1 MPNAMPVDC
10 DVVVAGGGPVGLFL
24 AAALGQR
31 GVSVQLFDDKAGPC
45 THPAANAN
53 SARTMEHFRRLCDH
67 SGRRL
72 GVAGQIRRLGL
83 PGQHP
88 TDVAYFTRLTQ
99 FELARLRMPSADQ
112 VCAGS
117 GWHDFTWPTPEPPH
131 RCSQLYVEPVLL
143 RAAQR
148 ALQNRSQ
155 NGVQNGVNYGHTVT
169 GQTQH
174 ADHVAVTVSD
184 GQGRERIVRAKYLV
198 GCDGP
203 RSTVRSLL
211 GLHYVGTAG
220 EKRQFM
226 GGRMAAAYF
235 DAPDLMASV
244 RGGPAWQYWTLNHEQ
259 RALIVSV
266 DGRSR
271 FIINIQLRE
280 DQPRDGTNRS
290 GLDDREVGQRI
301 ATALGAH
308 IPFTLIS
315 NTVWTAGF
323 ALVAEKMQVGRV
335 FLAGDAAHLFTPTGG
350 MGYNTGIEDAA
361 NLAWKL
367 EALVKGQAG
376 PALAG
381 SYEAER
387 RPASQRNTEFARQF
401 ADSIGH
407 VRLPADIEA
416 PGAGGDFARK
426 AVGDYLFLHATRE
439 FVIPGVQLGTRFE
452 DSPIVCPE
460 AGNPP
465 PDTANLYLPCG
476 RAGHRA
482 PHVWLADGSSLYD
495 HMGQGF
501 TLLKLGGAA
510 NAAADGA
517 DGGAAATAQA
527 SGLPVL
533 KEVSVAGQQAR
544 DLYGA
549 DYALV
554 RPDLHIAWRGNDAG
568 AGLDAALSRS
578 LGRVAAR

>member
-1 MPNAMPVDC
+1 MQHAVQYDC

-24 AAALGQR
+24 AAALGQH
-31 GVSVQLFDDKAGPC
+31 GVSVQVFDNKDGPC

-53 SARTMEHFRRLCDH
+53 SARTMEHFRRL
-67 SGRRL
+67 
-72 GVAGQIRRLGL
+72 GVADEIRRLGL
-83 PGQHP
+83 PDDHP

-99 FELARLRMPSADQ
+99 AELARLRLPSANQ
-112 VCAGS
+112 VRAGT
-117 GWHDFTWPTPEPPH
+117 GWHEFTWPTPEPPH

-143 RAAQR
+143 RTAQAAPR
-148 ALQNRSQ
+148 NRIHYQ
-155 NGVQNGVNYGHTVT
+155 HTVT
-169 GQTQH
+169 QH
-174 ADHVAVTVSD
+174 RQDAQHVVVTVVD
-184 GQGRERIVRAKYLV
+184 AQGRERQVRARYLV

-203 RSTVRSLL
+203 RSTVRKLL
-211 GLHYVGTAG
+211 GLHYVGVAG
-220 EKRQFM
+220 EQREFM

-235 DAPDLMASV
+235 DAPDLMIAV
-244 RGGPAWQYWTLNHEQ
+244 RGGPAWQYWTLNHTQ
-259 RALIVSV
+259 RALIVAV

-271 FIINIQLRE
+271 FIINIQLRP
-280 DQPRDGTNRS
+280 DQQAD
-290 GLDDREVGQRI
+290 GLDDIEVGKRI
-301 ATALGAH
+301 GNALGAP
-308 IPFTLIS
+308 IPFTLLS

-367 EALVKGQAG
+367 AALLRGHAG
-376 PALAG
+376 AVLAG

-407 VRLPADIEA
+407 VRLPAQLEA
-416 PGAGGDFARK
+416 SGAAGDFARR

-452 DSPIVCPE
+452 DSPIVCTE
-460 AGNPP
+460 AGQPP

-476 RAGHRA
+476 RPGHRA
-482 PHVWLADGSSLYD
+482 PHVWMEDGRSLYD

-501 TLLKLGGAA
+501 TLLKLGHAA
-510 NAAADGA
+510 GVDVG
-517 DGGAAATAQA
+517 DVH
-527 SGLPVL
+527 GLPGL
-533 KEVSVAGQQAR
+533 AQVAVPAPAAR

-549 DYALV
+549 DYVLV
-554 RPDLHIAWRGNDAG
+554 RPDLHIAWRGNETG
-568 AGLDAALSRS
+568 AALQMAVRRASRHA
-578 LGRVAAR
+578 LGMSTE